1 MSVATK
7 MMRADMYYCGTGFEA
22 LKCYVIDAE
31 KGNKAALYTLSDIYE
46 HGVKSRVQKELG
58 DIYYNGLGVEQ
69 NCPEGV
75 KWYIKAAGK
84 GHPEA
89 IRILSNIAGQG
100 TYDIEKELGD
110 IYYRIGQYSKAAENY
125 VKAAERGNRA
135 AIDILR
141 DVYEHGTARIQKAL
155 GDIYYYGLGVEQNCP
170 EGVKWYIKAAGKGN
184 SVALHILSDI
194 ADQGNYD
201 VEKELGDMYYSGSGV
216 PRNYANA
223 AECYAKAAEKGNKA
237 ALDTLSDIYEHGNT
251 DIQKKLGDIY
261 YNGHIVGQNYAE
273 AMKWYAKS
281 AEHGNADA
289 QFRLGDMYCK
299 GQGADQNCHE
309 GEKWYIKAAGKGNS
323 VALHI
328 LSNIA
333 DQGNYD
339 VEKELGD
346 IYYRGKQYLKAAEC
360 YAKAAEKGNEAAID
374 TLGNIYEHGN
384 DCIHKEL
391 GEIYYIGRGV
401 KKNHSE
407 ALRWYIKAAEHGN
420 VDAKIWFQRVAEQ
433 GDAEAQLKLGY
444 MFYEGLGV
452 PKNYI
457 LALKWYKK
465 AAEQGNVQAMYS
477 LGEMYYYGDGV
488 EDDDAEAAKW
498 YQRAAERGHRDAA
511 QMLRKIK
518 KK

>member
-1 MSVATK
+1 MSVATN
-7 MMRADMYYCGTGFEA
+7 MRRADLYYCGTGFEA

-31 KGNKAALYTLSDIYE
+31 KGNKAALDTLSDIYE
-46 HGVKSRVQKELG
+46 YGKSRLKKELG

-75 KWYIKAAGK
+75 KWYIKAAKK

-89 IRILSNIAGQG
+89 IRILSNIAGQD

-110 IYYRIGQYSKAAENY
+110 IYYRVGRYSKAAEYY
-125 VKAAERGNRA
+125 VKAAEKGNRA
-135 AIDILR
+135 AIDTLR
-141 DVYEHGTARIQKAL
+141 YVYEHGTARIQKEI
-155 GDIYYYGLGVEQNCP
+155 GSIYYDGIGVEQNCH
-170 EGVKWYIKAAGKGN
+170 EGVKWYIKSARKGY
-184 SVALHILSDI
+184 SVALQILSSI
-194 ADQGNYD
+194 ADKGNLD
-201 VEKELGDMYYSGSGV
+201 VWKELGDMYYSGSGV

-237 ALDTLSDIYEHGNT
+237 AVDTLSDIYKNVDSG
-251 DIQKKLGDIY
+251 IQKELGDIY
-261 YNGHIVGQNYAE
+261 YKGQGVRQNYAE

-289 QFRLGDMYCK
+289 SLRVGDMYCK
-299 GQGADQNCHE
+299 GQGAYQNFHE
-309 GEKWYIKAAGKGNS
+309 GVKWYIKSARMGNS
-323 VALHI
+323 SARNI
-328 LSNIA
+328 LIKIY
-333 DQGNYD
+333 DHGNND
-339 VEKELGD
+339 IGKELGD
-346 IYYRGKQYLKAAEC
+346 IYYRGNQYLKAAEC

-374 TLGNIYEHGN
+374 TLENIYEHGN

-407 ALRWYIKAAEHGN
+407 ALRWYIKAAERGN

-433 GDAEAQLKLGY
+433 GDTEAQLKLGY

-465 AAEQGNVQAMYS
+465 AAEHGNVQAMYS
-477 LGEMYYYGDGV
+477 LGGMYYYGDGI

-498 YQRAAERGHRDAA
+498 YKRAAERGHKDAA